1 MSNAVEHPL
10 LPKLREDADK
20 VRALAADARG
30 ERLSGHLRELANLEG
45 HIAAIER
52 GEPCCRECGGTS
64 FRAWY
69 PVDEGQGI
77 DVERTDDGSLV
88 YEYDGDTT
96 SGESGADYEYWCR
109 DCDTSARTLEY
120 LVGDTDEDGDK
131 GERLAAQAARD
142 RYGSDDIEVGRA
154 FARPDDEAERV
165 EDGYWVNARVWVSA
179 CDVATFS
186 NHTID
191 CDMGEDCTCGAT
203 ERGH

>member
-1 MSNAVEHPL
+1 MSNAEHPL
-10 LPKLREDADK
+10 LAKLREGAGKLQGDAEG
-20 VRALAADARG
+20 ADG
-30 ERLSGHLRELANLEG
+30 SRLSGILRELAAVEDHIEALEAG
-45 HIAAIER
+45 TPA
-52 GEPCCRECGGTS
+52 CRECGGTS

-109 DCDTSARTLEY
+109 DCDTSAKTLEY

-131 GERLAAQAARD
+131 GERLAVEAARD
-142 RYGSDDIEVGRA
+142 MYGSDNIEVGRA

-165 EDGYWVNARVWVSA
+165 DGGYWVNARVWVTA
-179 CDVATFS
+179 CAVSTLSDHA
-186 NHTID
+186 ID

-203 ERGH
+203 ERGQ